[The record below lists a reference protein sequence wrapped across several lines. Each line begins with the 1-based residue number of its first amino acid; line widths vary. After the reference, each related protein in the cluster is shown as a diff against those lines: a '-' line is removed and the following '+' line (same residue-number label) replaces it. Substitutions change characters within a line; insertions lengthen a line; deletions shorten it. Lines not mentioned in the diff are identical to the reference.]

1 MSKARVRGIVAGAA
15 ILTLFGGWWC
25 IAALAYWASRPSWSI
40 PAASVTTIVLLV
52 VCVLRLVA
60 SRKIPTVDDPVG
72 VAKGKRA
79 GRLFGIIF
87 GIEGGL
93 IALCSMLLA
102 SRGLGFWIPIA
113 IAIIVGVHFLP
124 LAHVF
129 EVPLYYWTGALSVLG
144 VLGCLLIRDVSA
156 RLLWVGLVMAAV
168 LWLSVVLLLLKTRST
183 RSAPSE

>member
-1 MSKARVRGIVAGAA
+1 MSKARIRGLLAGAA
-15 ILTLFGGWWC
+15 VLALFGGWWC
-25 IAALAYWASRPSWSI
+25 IAALANWAGRPSWSI
-40 PAASVTTIVLLV
+40 PAASLTTIVLLV
-52 VCVLRLVA
+52 LCVMRLVA
-60 SRKIPTVDDPVG
+60 SRKIPTIDDPVG
-72 VAKGKRA
+72 AAKGKRA

-102 SRGLGFWIPIA
+102 SRGLGLWIPIA

-124 LAHVF
+124 LAQVF

-144 VLGCLLIRDVSA
+144 VLGCLLIRDVYT

-168 LWLSVVLLLLKTRST
+168 LWLSVVLLLLQTRLTQST
-183 RSAPSE
+183 RV